1 MNIESEVR
9 TLTTGPKHHFFGY
22 YSIPSWNLSE
32 THLLCIESDFQDHLP
47 LAEEAAA
54 IGLVDARTGVF
65 EKVTTTHA
73 WNLQQGTMLHWNPL
87 APDSEFIH
95 NDRVDG
101 EIVSVIHNIETGQR
115 RLLPRPVNAV
125 SHNGKYALSL
135 TYGRLQ
141 RTRKVVGYGGAVDP
155 NADDPHPD
163 NDGVFV
169 VDLQTGETRLV
180 VSIKQIYELLVDR
193 HPILKDRDMWFNH
206 VGFNRSDTRI
216 SFLARCW
223 EDGQLQTAMFTAN
236 LDGSD
241 IYELTPFGTRVS
253 HVDWRDDKVVLFT
266 SDFRGRG
273 REHVI
278 VTDQTQDFRL
288 LAEGELNFDGHMTFS
303 PDRRWL
309 VTDKNVQATLEKW
322 LLLVRLAGEEVTV
335 LHKFDMREQR
345 FLSGDLRCDL
355 HPRWNRSGNQVCVDA
370 IDPNDGTRQLHIVS
384 LSLG

>member
-1 MNIESEVR
+1 MSYRN
-9 TLTTGPKHHFFGY
+9 
-22 YSIPSWNLSE
+22 
-32 THLLCIESDFQDHLP
+32 DFQQARQQP
-47 LAEEAAA
+47 EAFLAEQARNVAWYQPPTRILETLDDGTHRWFGDGRLNTCYLALDHQVEQGRGEQDALIFDSPVTGVRQRFTYNQLLARVAELAGALTRLGVGAGDGVVIYMPMVPEAAMA
-54 IGLVDARTGVF
+54 MLACARIGAVHSVVFGGFAANELAVRIDDARP
-65 EKVTTTHA
+65 KVILTA
-73 WNLQQGTMLHWNPL
+73 SCGI
-87 APDSEFIH
+87 EI
-95 NDRVDG
+95 DRVIPYTPLVHG
-101 EIVSVIHNIETGQR
+101 
-115 RLLPRPVNAV
+115 
-125 SHNGKYALSL
+125 ALRQCRHRVDQVL
-135 TYGRLQ
+135 VLQ
-141 RTRKVVGYGGAVDP
+141 RETARAELRQYG
-155 NADDPHPD
+155 
-163 NDGVFV
+163 
-169 VDLQTGETRLV
+169 
-180 VSIKQIYELLVDR
+180 
-193 HPILKDRDMWFNH
+193 
-206 VGFNRSDTRI
+206 
-216 SFLARCW
+216 FLDWRA
-223 EDGQLQTAMFTAN
+223 TV
-236 LDGSD
+236 DGSD

-322 LLLVRLAGEEVTV
+322 LLLVRLADEEVTV